1 MVTTIGR
8 IERVPLRE
16 VWPHEAHHFTAW
28 LERNSDVLSEHIGGE
43 LSGIQ
48 REAAAGAFSV
58 DLVAE
63 DEAGNL
69 FVIENQLERSD
80 HDHLGKLITYA
91 AAYEAST
98 AIWIV
103 ADARPEHVQAITW
116 LNETTPTA
124 FYLLKLDA
132 VRIAD
137 SPPAP
142 HLTLIVG
149 PSDQGRQVG
158 ETKREFSERHQL
170 RRQFWIEL
178 LERALPHTKRHAN
191 ISPGTTTNLH
201 AASGIPG
208 VSFYYASSQQ
218 ESRVGVYINRN
229 DPDENK
235 RLFDLLF
242 QHKAHIEQEL
252 DSAMHWA
259 RNDEGRASWMYLMVA
274 PHGYDAPDDE
284 RARVQEMMVDAMVR
298 LEAVFVPLLAQLNG

>member
-1 MVTTIGR
+1 MTTIGR

-16 VWPHEAHHFTAW
+16 VWPHEAHNFTAW
-28 LERNSDVLSEHIGGE
+28 LENNSGVLTEHIGRE
-43 LSGIQ
+43 LSGIR

-63 DEAGNL
+63 DDEGNL
-69 FVIENQLERSD
+69 VVIENQLERSD

-91 AAYEAST
+91 AAYDAST

-103 ADARPEHVQAITW
+103 ADARPEHVQAVTW

-142 HLTLIVG
+142 HFTLIVG

-158 ETKREFSERHQL
+158 ETKRELSERHHL
-170 RRQFWIEL
+170 RQQFWAEL

-191 ISPGTTTNLH
+191 VSPGTGTSLP
-201 AASGIPG
+201 AASGVPG
-208 VSFYYASSQQ
+208 LTYYYVSNLSQ
-218 ESRVGVYINRN
+218 SRVGVFINRR
-229 DPDENK
+229 DPEENK
-235 RLFDLLF
+235 RIFDQLLE
-242 QHKAHIEQEL
+242 QRASIEQEFGESL
-252 DSAMHWA
+252 NWE
-259 RNDEGRASWMYLMVA
+259 RNETGKASWITYRVA
-274 PHGYDAPDDE
+274 PLGYITPDDE
-284 RARVQEMMVDAMVR
+284 RARLQEQMVAAMVR
-298 LEAVFVPLLAQLNG
+298 LEAVFGPRLAQLDG